1 MIEIYPIY
9 NNNLL
14 QYFIDFSRY
23 IFNTIRYKTFDKYK
37 YIKVYRI
44 GSVLAYSLNKQNTT
58 LKGREKIFRL
68 LNKIPYESKILF
80 AFGEIDCRTHIKKQ
94 SQKQRIEVSKI
105 IDDTI
110 KAYGEFLDEIQNLGY
125 HVHVWNVIPN
135 AGDFESEEFPAIGI
149 MDERFNIVVEF
160 NEKLRK
166 YCENTNKVFLSI
178 MDNLV
183 ANNYYKVNPEY
194 YMDNIHLSEKA
205 IALLNVNNAK
215 GFDFTLK

>member
-1 MIEIYPIY
+1 MLRSILLQQKEER
-9 NNNLL
+9 NNLL
-14 QYFIDFSRY
+14 KKDYLKRYSMNDIELYLHSGLIKLITGPRRVGKSVFALQMLSDQNFAYLNFDDELLLKYFEEDQLWQTLLEVY
-23 IFNTIRYKTFDKYK
+23 PNFNF
-37 YIKVYRI
+37 
-44 GSVLAYSLNKQNTT
+44 
-58 LKGREKIFRL
+58 L
-68 LNKIPYESKILF
+68 L
-80 AFGEIDCRTHIKKQ
+80 
-94 SQKQRIEVSKI
+94 
-105 IDDTI
+105 
-110 KAYGEFLDEIQNLGY
+110 LDEIQNLGY